1 MPHLQAPEAPL
12 SLKINLFFVKNL
24 TLTKRWKAQA
34 CAFHYFKKKIIKNKG
49 FLTLDIPKFI

>member
-49 FLTLDIPKFI
+49 FLTLD